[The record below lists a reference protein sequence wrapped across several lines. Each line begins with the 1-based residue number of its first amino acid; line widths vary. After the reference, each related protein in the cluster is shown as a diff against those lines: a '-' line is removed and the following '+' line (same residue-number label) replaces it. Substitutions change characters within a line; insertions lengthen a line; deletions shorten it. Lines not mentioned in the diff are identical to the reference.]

1 MSRLYNIIYCDFPW
15 PYTDCGHA
23 KLPYASMTE
32 QQISEFDWSEFME
45 PRRTIRK
52 VKHGGCVIFCWLTG
66 PKMDLQFRC
75 IEEWKR
81 RHGLRYIGISH
92 VWIKTRKDGHAI
104 GASGPRPTVV
114 KPLGE
119 FVACL
124 TNVRSGRPFPL
135 LTQSQVQWL
144 DETDMI
150 DEPCEI
156 RGPRT
161 GHSRKPEVMRNKI
174 VELFGDELSKIELFA
189 RERFDGWDG
198 HGNEYPTQ

>member
-1 MSRLYNIIYCDFPW
+1 MISSLYDIIYCDFPW
-15 PYTDCGHA
+15 EYTSFGTA
-23 KLPYASMTE
+23 KLPYSTMSE
-32 QQISEFDWSEFME
+32 REISEFDWSKFMAN
-45 PRRTIRK
+45 R
-52 VKHGGCVIFCWLTG
+52 CVIFCWLTG

-124 TNVRSGRPFPL
+124 TNVKRGRPHPL
-135 LTQSQVQWL
+135 KTESQVQWL
-144 DETDMI
+144 DETDSI
-150 DEPCEI
+150 VTPCEVRAPKAK
-156 RGPRT
+156 RGE
-161 GHSRKPEVMRNKI
+161 HSRKPAIMRAKI

-189 RERFDGWDG
+189 RERVDGWDG
-198 HGNEYPTQ
+198 HGNEYPRDAAPR